1 MAKEEGV
8 KAFIDLGM
16 DEDVAIKTVD
26 RIYKQNPDSFAF
38 DMTMDIKLY
47 SYKCL
52 PPYIIYDGP
61 YHAEHIRKNRI
72 CMCSEDDKEDT
83 R

>member
-1 MAKEEGV
+1 MTKEEGV

-38 DMTMDIKLY
+38 DMTMDINVNHNL
-47 SYKCL
+47 SHL
-52 PPYIIYDGP
+52 LI
-61 YHAEHIRKNRI
+61 
-72 CMCSEDDKEDT
+72 
-83 R
+83 